1 MKEHPIGN
9 LMETTMEKIRNMIDV
24 NTIIGTPV
32 KTDDGTTVIPIST
45 VSYGFAAGG
54 SDIPS
59 KQTTDTK
66 SFFGGGSGA
75 GVSIKPVAFLCISK
89 DGDIKLINMETGN
102 SPIEKIAEAVPTVI
116 DKISATVNKNKK
128 DKKKDEKT
136 ANVKLDDPE
145 L

>member
-75 GVSIKPVAFLCISK
+75 GVSIKPVAFLCVSK

-116 DKISATVNKNKK
+116 DKISATVSKNKK
-128 DKKKDEKT
+128 DKKKDENI

>member
-1 MKEHPIGN
+1 MQDHPIGN

-89 DGDIKLINMETGN
+89 DGDIKMINMETGN

-116 DKISATVNKNKK
+116 DKITTTVNKNKK
-128 DKKKDEKT
+128 EKKKDEPK